1 MLRLVYILL
10 FVFACNATQAQ
21 EATVFDF
28 DYVME
33 QLKGLDY
40 KEQIAT
46 LYKEYNNRLNS
57 EPELSEKILEAIH
70 TISTQKNDT
79 TEMALVLFQLGK
91 SNRKHGKPGK
101 SIEYLMQSK
110 VLFEQL
116 KSQERIADCLNEL
129 GIASKNI
136 GQYQKALDLYFKAL
150 EIAEAHKYVQGE
162 IRALSN
168 ISVILIFQREYE
180 KAIEYLKQSLEMQEN
195 EAEKNTIYNN
205 LGMAYKA
212 LNKTDE
218 ALVYYN
224 KSIES
229 SKLAKDIYW
238 QASALNN
245 IGIIYLESEEY
256 DKALNYFLE
265 VENIESQTGNKK
277 GLVGTYLNIGVLK
290 RFQSQYKE
298 SIKWFLKADSLALE
312 TKSLYERKLINLN
325 LSLAY
330 ESWGKYEESINY
342 LYQYIEINDSLF
354 NEKKNQQMTE
364 LVSKYEA
371 DKQQKE
377 IELLQQEKRLKELA
391 MQKQKSEFELEQLK
405 TQAEAEKKHND
416 LTILLSQN
424 EIQHLVLEKN
434 TNEIERLKLNASLNE
449 TLIEAEKSKAEK
461 EATIRNVT
469 MLISLLIVIPV
480 VVLLIFY
487 QQKIKAQSILAIRN
501 EELNQQ
507 KTLELIKDFELKT
520 IKAQLKG
527 QEKEKLR
534 IASELHDGVGGNL
547 AGIKLRLSKVADTL
561 NSNNKLKHI
570 ITQVNETCDEIR
582 NISHDLTP
590 SKILNSAYINLIREY
605 IHNNVTPKNIRI
617 SFHAYP
623 EDKLNSISD
632 GIKIEVYRIIQELLA
647 NAIKHSLA
655 NEIDISLNLNNESL
669 ILMIEDF
676 GIGFVPKKI
685 VKGIG
690 LLNIETRVASV
701 SGKLTIDSKVGRGTI
716 FTVEIPLKAEI
727 VA

>member
-21 EATVFDF
+21 EAAVFDF

-40 KEQIAT
+40 KEQIAA
-46 LYKEYNNRLNS
+46 LYQEYGNRLNS
-57 EPELSEKILEAIH
+57 EPELTEKILKAIY

-79 TEMALVLFQLGK
+79 TEMALALFHLGK
-91 SNRKHGKPGK
+91 SSRKHGKSGK
-101 SIEYLMQSK
+101 AIEYLTQSK
-110 VLFEQL
+110 ALFEQL
-116 KSQERIADCLNEL
+116 KNQKKIADCLNEL
-129 GIASKNI
+129 GIAHKNI
-136 GQYQKALDLYFKAL
+136 GQYQKALNLYFKAL

-168 ISVILIFQREYE
+168 VSVILIFQRDYE

-205 LGMAYKA
+205 LGVAYKA

-218 ALVYYN
+218 ALIYYN

-229 SKLAKDIYW
+229 SKLAKNIYW
-238 QASALNN
+238 EASALNN
-245 IGIIYLESEEY
+245 IGVIYSESEEY
-256 DKALNYFLE
+256 DKALRYFLE
-265 VENIESQTGNKK
+265 VENIEKKTGNRK
-277 GLVGTYLNIGVLK
+277 GLIGTYINIGVIK
-290 RFQSQYKE
+290 RYQLQYE
-298 SIKWFLKADSLALE
+298 EAIKWFQKADSLAIE
-312 TKSLYERKLINLN
+312 TKSLFEQKIIYLN
-325 LSLAY
+325 LSLTY
-330 ESWGKYEESINY
+330 QSWKKYKKSIDY
-342 LYQYIEINDSLF
+342 LYHYVEIKDSLF
-354 NEKKNQQMTE
+354 NEKKNHQIAE

-371 DKQQKE
+371 DRKQKQ
-377 IELLQQEKRLKELA
+377 IELLQQEKRLKGLA
-391 MQKQKSEFELEQLK
+391 MQKQKSEFELEQLRAQ
-405 TQAEAEKKHND
+405 TEAEKKQNE
-416 LTILLSQN
+416 LTILLNQN

-461 EATIRNVT
+461 EATIKNVT
-469 MLISLLIVIPV
+469 ILISLLIVVPV

-487 QQKIKAQSILAIRN
+487 QQKIKAQSILSIRN

-520 IKAQLKG
+520 IKAQLEG

-547 AGIKLRLSKVADTL
+547 AGIKLGLSKVADTL
-561 NSNNKLKHI
+561 NSNSKLKHI
-570 ITQVNETCDEIR
+570 ITQVSETCDEIR
-582 NISHDLTP
+582 SISHDLTP
-590 SKILNSAYINLIREY
+590 NKILNSAYINLIREY
-605 IHNNVTPKNIRI
+605 LFNNAAPKNIHV

-623 EDKLNSISD
+623 EDNLNSISND
-632 GIKIEVYRIIQELLA
+632 IKIEVYRIIQELLT
-647 NAIKHSLA
+647 NAIKHSQA
-655 NEIDISLNLNNESL
+655 NEIGISLNLNNESL

-676 GIGFVPKKI
+676 GIGFAPEKV
-685 VKGIG
+685 VMGIG

-701 SGKLTIDSKVGRGTI
+701 NGKLTIDSKVGRGTI
-716 FTVEIPLKAEI
+716 FTVEIPVQVET
-727 VA
+727 VS